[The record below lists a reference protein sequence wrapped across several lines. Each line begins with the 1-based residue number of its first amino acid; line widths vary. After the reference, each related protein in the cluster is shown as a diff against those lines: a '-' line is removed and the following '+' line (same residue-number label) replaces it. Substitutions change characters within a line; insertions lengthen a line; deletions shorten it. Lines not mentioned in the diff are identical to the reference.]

1 MSLPLVVELQRMAV
15 SRDTSVIQLVRT
27 AKLVTVKLGLT
38 DAAGWIDRELNGY
51 GNGELPPHYRIIP
64 GECKARNPFHGW
76 IPVQFPDAEL
86 QRACSEATIGL
97 SLGSMEPYR
106 SFVISSGTQHSQ

>member
-15 SRDTSVIQLVRT
+15 SRDSSVIQLVRT

-51 GNGELPPHYRIIP
+51 GNGERP
-64 GECKARNPFHGW
+64 W
-76 IPVQFPDAEL
+76 ITE
-86 QRACSEATIGL
+86 
-97 SLGSMEPYR
+97 
-106 SFVISSGTQHSQ
+106 